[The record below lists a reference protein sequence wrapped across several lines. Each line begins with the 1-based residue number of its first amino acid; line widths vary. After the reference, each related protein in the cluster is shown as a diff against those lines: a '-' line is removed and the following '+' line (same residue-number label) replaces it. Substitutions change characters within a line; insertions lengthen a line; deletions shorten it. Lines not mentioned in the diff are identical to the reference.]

1 MRQNLIN
8 FFYFYF
14 AEWVG
19 DLDSETGGRLG
30 LWQICQKDELA
41 DVCSGKLAD
50 IMSMPSIPFQVS
62 TKLLVESSLWT
73 V

>member
-1 MRQNLIN
+1 MILSICLTRRTYYSSN
-8 FFYFYF
+8 FYFT
-14 AEWVG
+14 EWVG

-62 TKLLVESSLWT
+62 TK
-73 V
+73 